1 MSSPLATIIFAIGIA
16 GLFFFDRDK
25 NVRVSKALWIPTLW
39 LFFCL
44 SRSASQW
51 LGMSPAPADTA
62 SVYLEGSP
70 IDRAVFIGLEVAALI
85 AVLGRRRR
93 VGSILLQNW
102 PIWLFFSYAA
112 LSITWSDYPFVTLK
126 HCIKG
131 IGDLMMVLIV
141 LTEQD
146 VPGAIKNLFTRLGFV
161 LVPLSVLFIKY
172 YLQLGRVLNLSWE
185 MEPVG
190 VATQK
195 NGLGELCDF
204 LGLVVLWRLRSAYN
218 DREDRNRKRRLL
230 ALGAVLAMV
239 IWLLWTCN
247 SMTSICALSMASAVM
262 LLSTRPALRRRPAL
276 VHFFIV
282 ALLSCTV
289 YALFGQSSG
298 GLIKGL
304 GRNPTLT
311 GRTEIWHA
319 VLTVRN
325 NRLVGTGYE
334 SFWLGTR
341 LQEMWEAIP
350 GLRVNEA
357 HNGYI
362 EIFIT
367 LGWIGEILLGILI
380 ATGYRNVIA
389 GYRRHPEIG
398 SLSMAF
404 FLAAVINS
412 MTEAAF
418 RMMGPPWI
426 AFLLATIAVP
436 AYFAPKSGR
445 SGRRGRQLSR
455 PAQTSDVAVPEQ
467 VLTSADAGALSRE
480 HGLS

>member
-1 MSSPLATIIFAIGIA
+1 MPPPLAAIIFAIGIA

-25 NVRVSKALWIPTLW
+25 KVRVSKALWIPTLW

-51 LGMSPAPADTA
+51 LGMSPPPADVA

-70 IDRAVFIGLEVAALI
+70 IDRAVFIILEVI
-85 AVLGRRRR
+85 AMIVVVGRRRR

-112 LSITWSDYPFVTLK
+112 LSITWSDYPLVTLK
-126 HCIKG
+126 HWIKG
-131 IGDLMMVLIV
+131 IGDVLMILIV
-141 LTEQD
+141 LTEPD
-146 VPGAIKNLFTRLGFV
+146 IPEAVKRLFTRLGFV
-161 LVPLSVLFIKY
+161 LLPLSVLFIKY
-172 YLQLGRVLNLSWE
+172 YPQLGRVLNLSWQ

-190 VATQK
+190 VTTQK

-204 LGLVVLWRLRSAYN
+204 LGLVLLWRLRSAYN

-247 SMTSICALSMASAVM
+247 SMTSICALSMASIVM
-262 LLSTRPALRRRPAL
+262 LLSTRPAFRRRPAL
-276 VHFFIV
+276 VHLLIV
-282 ALLSCTV
+282 GLFSCTL
-289 YALFGQSSG
+289 YALFFQSSG
-298 GLIKGL
+298 SLIENL

-311 GRTEIWHA
+311 GRTDVWKMVFSIP
-319 VLTVRN
+319 N
-325 NRLVGTGYE
+325 NRLLGVGYE
-334 SFWLGTR
+334 SFWLGHR
-341 LQEMWEAIP
+341 LQEMWKAFP
-350 GLRVNEA
+350 GFLVNEA

-362 EIFIT
+362 EIVLT
-367 LGWIGEILLGILI
+367 LGWIGAILLGILI
-380 ATGYRNVIA
+380 ATGYRNVIVA
-389 GYRRHPEIG
+389 YRRNPDIG
-398 SLSMAF
+398 SLRMAF
-404 FLAAVINS
+404 FFAAVINAL
-412 MTEAAF
+412 TEAAF

-455 PAQTSDVAVPEQ
+455 PAETSDVAVPEQ
-467 VLTSADAGALSRE
+467 VLTSADASALSRE

>member
-1 MSSPLATIIFAIGIA
+1 MPPPLAAIIFAIGIV

-39 LFFCL
+39 LFFCF
-44 SRSASQW
+44 SRSASAW
-51 LGMSPAPADTA
+51 LGMGSPRADIA
-62 SVYLEGSP
+62 SAYIEGSP
-70 IDRAVFIGLEVAALI
+70 IDRALFMVLEVAALI
-85 AVLGRRRR
+85 VVIGRRRR

-112 LSITWSDYPFVTLK
+112 LSITWSDYPLVTLK
-126 HCIKG
+126 HWIKG
-131 IGDLMMVLIV
+131 IGDVMMILIV
-141 LTEQD
+141 LTEQN
-146 VPGAIKNLFTRLGFV
+146 VPDAIKRLFTRLAFV

-172 YLQLGRVLNLSWE
+172 YLQLGRMLDLSWQ

-204 LGLVVLWRLRSAYN
+204 LGLVLLWRFRSAYN

-239 IWLLWTCN
+239 IWLLWTCD
-247 SMTSICALSMASAVM
+247 SMTSICALSMASIIM
-262 LLSTRPALRRRPAL
+262 LFSTRPAFRRRPAM
-276 VHFFIV
+276 VHFLVV

-289 YALFGQSSG
+289 YALFFQPSG
-298 GLIKGL
+298 SLIANL

-311 GRTEIWHA
+311 GRTDIWHA
-319 VLTVRN
+319 ALAVRN
-325 NRLVGTGYE
+325 NRLVGAGYE
-334 SFWLGTR
+334 SFWLGAR

-357 HNGYI
+357 HSGYI
-362 EIFIT
+362 EIVLT
-367 LGWIGEILLGILI
+367 LGYIGAILLGILI
-380 ATGYRNVIA
+380 AAGYRNVIVA
-389 GYRRHPEIG
+389 YGRNPDIA
-398 SLSMAF
+398 SLRMAF
-404 FLAAVINS
+404 LFAAVTNAL
-412 MTEAAF
+412 TEAAF

-436 AYFAPKSGR
+436 AYFAPNSGG
-445 SGRRGRQLSR
+445 SGRRGTQLSW
-455 PAQTSDVAVPEQ
+455 PTQTSDVAVPEQ
-467 VLTSADAGALSRE
+467 VLAKS
-480 HGLS
+480 

>member
-1 MSSPLATIIFAIGIA
+1 MPPQLASIIFAIGIA

-25 NVRVSKALWIPTLW
+25 KVRVSKALWIPTLW

-44 SRSASQW
+44 SRAASQW
-51 LGMSPAPADTA
+51 LGMSPPADMA

-70 IDRAVFIGLEVAALI
+70 IDRALFIGLEVAALI
-85 AVLGRRRR
+85 AVIGRGRR

-102 PIWLFFSYAA
+102 PICLFFSYAA

-126 HCIKG
+126 HWIKG
-131 IGDLMMVLIV
+131 IGDVLMILIV
-141 LTEQD
+141 LTEQN
-146 VPGAIKNLFTRLGFV
+146 VPDAIKRLFTRLGFV

-204 LGLVVLWRLRSAYN
+204 LGLALLWRLRSAYN
-218 DREDRNRKRRLL
+218 DREDPNRKRRLL

-247 SMTSICALSMASAVM
+247 SMTSICALSMASII
-262 LLSTRPALRRRPAL
+262 LLLLTRPAFRRRPAL
-276 VHFFIV
+276 VHFLIV

-289 YALFGQSSG
+289 YALFFESSG
-298 GLIKGL
+298 SLITGL

-311 GRTEIWHA
+311 GRTDIWHA
-319 VLTVRN
+319 ALTVPN
-325 NRLVGTGYE
+325 NRLVGAGYE

-341 LQEMWEAIP
+341 LQEMWKAIP

-362 EIFIT
+362 EIVIT
-367 LGWIGEILLGILI
+367 LGWIGAILLGILI
-380 ATGYRNVIA
+380 ATGYRNVIVA
-389 GYRRHPEIG
+389 YRGNPDIA
-398 SLSMAF
+398 SLRMAF
-404 FLAAVINS
+404 LFAAVTNAL
-412 MTEAAF
+412 TEAAF

-426 AFLLATIAVP
+426 ALLLATIAVP
-436 AYFAPKSGR
+436 AYFAPESGR
-445 SGRRGRQLSR
+445 GGRRGRQLSR
-455 PAQTSDVAVPEQ
+455 PAQTSDVAVPEL
-467 VLTSADAGALSRE
+467 VVTE
-480 HGLS
+480 C